1 MSLIPNEP
9 YRMVDPFWHEMDR
22 FMRRGKEELTDG
34 SSYRVDIEETRLKV
48 LVTAEIPG
56 IDKKEDLAITLD
68 ENRLMIQ
75 GEIRKIMHDN
85 EDESVARHSE
95 RYYGKFSRLLTLPAM
110 VKTDGAHASYQKGLL
125 KLSFLKD
132 EHPAARKIEVDFH

>member
-1 MSLIPNEP
+1 MSLIP
-9 YRMVDPFWHEMDR
+9 YDSHRMLDPFWNEMDR
-22 FMRRGKEELTDG
+22 FIRRSKDELATDG
-34 SSYRVDIEETRLKV
+34 LYRVDIEETQSKV

-56 IDKKEDLAITLD
+56 IEKQEDLKITLD

-75 GEIRKIMHDN
+75 GEIRKVISD
-85 EDESVARHSE
+85 DESVARHSE

-132 EHPAARKIEVDFH
+132 EHPAARNIEVDFH

>member
-1 MSLIPNEP
+1 MSLIPNES
-9 YRMVDPFWHEMDR
+9 YRMLDPFWQEMDR
-22 FMRRGKEELTDG
+22 FMRRGKEELIDG
-34 SSYRVDIEETRLKV
+34 SYRVDIEETRLKV

-56 IDKKEDLAITLD
+56 IDKPEDLTITLD

-75 GEIRKIMHDN
+75 GEIRKIRHHN

-95 RYYGKFSRLLTLPAM
+95 RYYGKFSRFLTLPAM
-110 VKTDGAHASYQKGLL
+110 VKTDGAHASYQNGLL

-132 EHPAARKIEVDFH
+132 EHPAARKIEVDFN

>member
-9 YRMVDPFWHEMDR
+9 YRMLDPFWNEMDR
-22 FMRRGKEELTDG
+22 FMRRCKEELTDG
-34 SSYRVDIEETRLKV
+34 SYRVDIEETQSKV

-56 IDKKEDLAITLD
+56 IEKPEDLRITLD
-68 ENRLMIQ
+68 QNRLMIQ
-75 GEIRKIMHDN
+75 GEIRKIMHDD

-110 VKTDGAHASYQKGLL
+110 VKTDGSHASYQNGLL

-132 EHPAARKIEVDFH
+132 AHPAARYIEVDFH